1 MEKKIYN
8 YDQAYEATLRYFG
21 GDELAARVWV
31 SKYALKDSFNN
42 LYELTPDDM
51 HHRIAA
57 EISRIEARYPNAMSH
72 DEVFDLLKGFRYIV
86 PQGSPMTGI
95 GNDLQVGSLSNCFVI
110 GLDGN
115 PDSYGV

>member
-51 HHRIAA
+51 HHRMKSSICLRASATLCLRAA
-57 EISRIEARYPNAMSH
+57 P
-72 DEVFDLLKGFRYIV
+72 
-86 PQGSPMTGI
+86 
-95 GNDLQVGSLSNCFVI
+95 
-110 GLDGN
+110 
-115 PDSYGV
+115 